1 MEKNPH
7 LAPMHKIITKT
18 AYAQA
23 LFFWVDGA
31 LTTDSALTPRRAIIK
46 FSQQFGL
53 EHSLDVRSA
62 VTQYNRMKSLY
73 HKQNKVF
80 AL

>member
-7 LAPMHKIITKT
+7 LAPIHKIITKT

-31 LTTDSALTPRRAIIK
+31 LATDSTLTPRRAIVQ
-46 FSQQFGL
+46 FSKQFGL
-53 EHSLDVRSA
+53 DNALDVRSA
-62 VTQYNRMKSLY
+62 VTQFNRMKSLY
-73 HKQNKVF
+73 HKQNKIF
-80 AL
+80 TL